1 MGTFTTR
8 RPITATV
15 EVPAGT
21 VRLAA
26 ADRTD
31 TVVDVRPHD
40 PACPDDVSAA
50 AHTRVDFADGDYAD
64 CVLRSASG
72 ALTVGRVRGN
82 LKADSASGR
91 ITAATVDGAAAVSTA
106 SGDVRVDTIRGDLGV
121 RTASGAVRVGRLDG
135 SVRVQSASGDVA
147 VGAAVRG
154 EIVAQTSSG
163 DVAVGIVDG
172 TAALLD
178 LRTRS
183 GSVRNALTPTD
194 GPADGDDTL
203 VVEARTTSGDIAVR
217 RAVRPAAA

>member
-121 RTASGAVRVGRLDG
+121 RTASGAVR
-135 SVRVQSASGDVA
+135 
-147 VGAAVRG
+147 G